1 MERFRV
7 LYAPEGADGGG
18 TPAATSTPAPAVED
32 SYGDQFGV
40 EETVDSNMFDPDK
53 LEKTEPMD
61 FDEPQTIPETTEETP
76 TEEQPQQQEQKPPV
90 DASEVE
96 RIKQEY
102 EQYRQTEQERFKQF
116 YQQMQEQAKAVHEP
130 VAKVE
135 EMFNNPEFIQAIES
149 AEDGKDVAKII
160 MTETIK
166 MTQNLLKT
174 QLAPVFNVVQQYQQ
188 EQVQTKV
195 NNVINEFK
203 GKYGA
208 EAEKALT
215 PNTPENKAILN
226 ELQQNPNL
234 SLEKAFLLIRP
245 NFVKQ
250 QVSQEVKKEIA
261 AKQAMALPPSTGR
274 STPAATKKVDTI
286 EDALNMALRSVKSK
300 NN

>member
-1 MERFRV
+1 MEKFRV
-7 LYAPEGADGGG
+7 LYAPDGVEGGG
-18 TPAATSTPAPAVED
+18 PSVETSTD
-32 SYGDQFGV
+32 SFADQFGV
-40 EETVDSNMFDPDK
+40 QEETTENVFDPDK
-53 LEKTEPMD
+53 IEQTKPLD
-61 FDEPQTIPETTEETP
+61 LDESEVQVLTTNEEVQ
-76 TEEQPQQQEQKPPV
+76 TEEQPAEKVPVEKPMA
-90 DASEVE
+90 DTNEVE
-96 RIKQEY
+96 KIKAEY
-102 EQYRQTEQERFKQF
+102 EQYKQTEQERFKQF

-135 EMFNNPEFIQAIES
+135 EMFNNPEFIQAIEN

-208 EAEKALT
+208 EADKVLT
-215 PNTPENKAILN
+215 PNTPENKALLN

-245 NFVKQ
+245 NFVKE
-250 QVSQEVKKEIA
+250 QVSQGVKKAISE
-261 AKQAMALPPSTGR
+261 KKAMALPVSTGR
-274 STPAATKKVDTI
+274 STPAVTNKVENID
-286 EDALNMALRSVKSK
+286 DAIMLAMKTFKTK
-300 NN
+300 NNN

>member
-1 MERFRV
+1 MEKFRV
-7 LYAPEGADGGG
+7 LYAPDGAEGGG
-18 TPAATSTPAPAVED
+18 PSVETSTD
-32 SYGDQFGV
+32 SFADQFGV
-40 EETVDSNMFDPDK
+40 QEETTENVFDPDK
-53 LEKTEPMD
+53 LEQTKPLD
-61 FDEPQTIPETTEETP
+61 LDEQEAQVLPETEEAKPEETKV
-76 TEEQPQQQEQKPPV
+76 EEAPAEKPPV
-90 DASEVE
+90 DTNEIE

-102 EQYRQTEQERFKQF
+102 EQYKQTEPERFKQF

-135 EMFNNPEFIQAIES
+135 EMFNNPEFIQAIEN

-195 NNVINEFK
+195 NNIINEFK

-208 EAEKALT
+208 EADKVLT

-245 NFVKQ
+245 NFVKE
-250 QVSQEVKKEIA
+250 QVSQGVKKAISE
-261 AKQAMALPPSTGR
+261 KQAMALPVSTGR
-274 STPAATKKVDTI
+274 STPVVTNKVDSI
-286 EDALNMALRSVKSK
+286 DDAIMLAMKTFKTK
-300 NN
+300 NNN

>member
-1 MERFRV
+1 MEKFRV
-7 LYAPEGADGGG
+7 LYAPDGAEGGG
-18 TPAATSTPAPAVED
+18 PSAETSND
-32 SYGDQFGV
+32 SFADQFGV
-40 EETVDSNMFDPDK
+40 QEETTENVFDPDK
-53 LEKTEPMD
+53 IEQTKPLD
-61 FDEPQTIPETTEETP
+61 LDESEVQVLPTNEEVQ
-76 TEEQPQQQEQKPPV
+76 TEEQPAEKVPVEKPMA
-90 DASEVE
+90 DTNEVE
-96 RIKQEY
+96 KIKAEY
-102 EQYRQTEQERFKQF
+102 EQYKQTEQERFKQF

-135 EMFNNPEFIQAIES
+135 EMFNNPEFIQAIEN

-208 EAEKALT
+208 EADKVLT
-215 PNTPENKAILN
+215 PNTPENKALLN

-245 NFVKQ
+245 NFVKE
-250 QVSQEVKKEIA
+250 QVSQGVKKAISE
-261 AKQAMALPPSTGR
+261 KKAMALPVSTGR
-274 STPAATKKVDTI
+274 STPAVTNKVENID
-286 EDALNMALRSVKSK
+286 DAIMLAMKTFKTK
-300 NN
+300 NNN

>member
-1 MERFRV
+1 MEKFRV
-7 LYAPEGADGGG
+7 LYVPDGLEGGG
-18 TPAATSTPAPAVED
+18 ASESSD
-32 SYGDQFGV
+32 SFSDQFGV
-40 EETVDSNMFDPDK
+40 EPQIAENVFDPDK
-53 LEKTEPMD
+53 IEQTKPLD
-61 FDEPQTIPETTEETP
+61 LDEPEAQVLPTNEEVQ
-76 TEEQPQQQEQKPPV
+76 TEEQPTEEAPAEKPIA
-90 DASEVE
+90 DTNEVE
-96 RIKQEY
+96 KIKAEY
-102 EQYRQTEQERFKQF
+102 EQYKQTEQERFKQF
-116 YQQMQEQAKAVHEP
+116 YQQMQEQAKAVREP

-203 GKYGA
+203 SKYGV

-234 SLEKAFLLIRP
+234 SLEKAFLLIKP
-245 NFVKQ
+245 NFVKD
-250 QVSQEVKKEIA
+250 QVNQGVKKEIA
-261 AKQAMALPPSTGR
+261 AKQAMSLSPSTGR
-274 STPAATKKVDTI
+274 STPTTHNRVDSI
-286 EDALNMALRSVKSK
+286 DDALMLAMKAMKNK